1 MPRINCNINLM
12 LGWSA
17 NCVICKVD
25 RARRFGV
32 TDTKPFVSVVALS
45 FQNSVKL
52 LEQLKL
58 GFNWNKYQL
67 TPKII
72 PQNWYLNYLIDPSFQ
87 RVKKILNYCLKMTMV
102 EQFTQG
108 IIFQ

>member
-52 LEQLKL
+52 LE
-58 GFNWNKYQL
+58 
-67 TPKII
+67 
-72 PQNWYLNYLIDPSFQ
+72 
-87 RVKKILNYCLKMTMV
+87 
-102 EQFTQG
+102 
-108 IIFQ
+108 